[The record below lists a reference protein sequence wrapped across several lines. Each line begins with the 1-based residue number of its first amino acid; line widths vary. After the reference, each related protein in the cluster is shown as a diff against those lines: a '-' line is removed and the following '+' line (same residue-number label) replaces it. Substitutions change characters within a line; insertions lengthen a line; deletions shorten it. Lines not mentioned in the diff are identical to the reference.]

1 MTFPA
6 GMQEI
11 YRFEQDNPHLSINV
25 FTHSEGEF
33 FPIHSTNLNEGA
45 GCERIGVNLVQNMT
59 LDMTSGELIEHF
71 YPVTNLSRFTQKKYT
86 SKSGGSNSY
95 NHNIACQTCARSFR
109 TKKTKSKKN
118 SFILRNGEIHL
129 GFTGLNQSQSY
140 IDHIFLCKQ
149 GVYNMIMFYICYNKH
164 S

>member
-6 GMQEI
+6 GMPDI
-11 YRFEQDNPHLSINV
+11 YNFEQDNPHLSINV

-59 LDMTSGELIEHF
+59 IDMTSGELIEHF

-86 SKSGGSNSY
+86 SKSGGVYKIPFFLATSNFFS
-95 NHNIACQTCARSFR
+95 ARS
-109 TKKTKSKKN
+109 
-118 SFILRNGEIHL
+118 IQEQHL
-129 GFTGLNQSQSY
+129 L
-140 IDHIFLCKQ
+140 
-149 GVYNMIMFYICYNKH
+149 
-164 S
+164 

>member
-1 MTFPA
+1 MPD
-6 GMQEI
+6 I
-11 YRFEQDNPHLSINV
+11 YNFEQDNPHLSINV

-59 LDMTSGELIEHF
+59 IDMTSGELIEHF

-95 NHNIACQTCARSFR
+95 NHNIACQTCAKSFR
-109 TKKTKSKKN
+109 AKKTKSKKS